1 MAGRVVGYAGGVT
14 IAGGSAMAGIKS
26 WKVDYTFDALEGTG
40 FDSSGAKVYTSG
52 LKGWSGSFEGY
63 KDGAPL
69 TIGTEIAL
77 VLKESATD
85 TQKYNGQA
93 IVTGLHPSVSVDGL
107 AVVSYDFQGTAGL
120 TIATT

>member
-14 IAGGSAMAGIKS
+14 VAGASAMAGIKS
-26 WKVDYTFDALEGTG
+26 WKVDYTFDTLEGTG
-40 FDSSGAKVYTSG
+40 FDSSGAKVYLPG

-77 VLKESATD
+77 VLKETTES

-93 IVTGLHPSVSVDGL
+93 IINGLHPAVSVDGL

-120 TIATT
+120 TIATA

>member
-1 MAGRVVGYAGGVT
+1 MAGRLVGY
-14 IAGGSAMAGIKS
+14 GGSVYIGSDIAGIKS
-26 WKVDYTFDALEGTG
+26 WKVDYTFEVVETTG
-40 FDSSGAKVYTSG
+40 FDSGGAKVYLPG

-69 TIGTEIAL
+69 TIGTQIAL
-77 VLKESATD
+77 ELKESA

-120 TIATT
+120 TVPIT